1 MREFNPN
8 GPVDLAS
15 GLQQK
20 VNQDLQSLR
29 TYNSRANQVDAQ
41 AAQVAEQPMQ
51 LVNAAL
57 GFSKTLFD
65 RNQKNKEEREKK
77 QIAALDLDSKKNNV
91 TTENLDGFIKF
102 KAEAHKDQ
110 AKLEAYL
117 KEQGYGE
124 EQKKFL
130 RSLGKGRLL
139 IGSKLVAQKNAA
151 TIPLSWADGQ
161 RVPRTMSDGRVL
173 TWAGTVTADEQQEY
187 WDAYV
192 IDQIKEGKLDAS
204 DELYHEVY
212 KPAFDSTYNTA
223 VSIKSQQKV
232 AAYDKEYEAENQ
244 EYVFNAVN
252 NVKGDVGVQDFMGI
266 ITEQLPNYGGDLGKT
281 FDNVYD
287 KYIVPMV
294 EKDLVT
300 RDQFYNFI
308 GGVMNH
314 KGMGKVSMEKG
325 MGKKLHLHELN
336 KQFSKNELK
345 KLQQSQEAK
354 KAKQI
359 AAENVAVENL
369 VPGLADGSYD
379 IDDIIAAEGELYQKF
394 GYESSKLANLKKG
407 YQMKAPEIATLD
419 NTFKIAEG
427 NGTLTVEM
435 VEDTGSAILKQK
447 WLKKAQ
453 TSEKTRKGEAY
464 KLQKKNV
471 GGIVKAKFGKILDDI
486 QSPQG
491 GEVQGYLNKYF
502 ESEVNKNIKK
512 YAQGIEDGTTSIDE
526 LVNKAAVDTVN
537 YFNSQQQAPVVRPDG
552 TIDDSKS
559 LFYVDK
565 QADNLNVFPQFRKM
579 QESKFATLDAARAD
593 LAGKKLYTSSRIKW
607 AGGKHEYAMDTPSV
621 YFNQQ
626 QVNDAVAAINENTP
640 SEWMTTLESMYPTI
654 GGKPIDIYE
663 VLQRQ
668 MKALGYEDDEIP
680 EKPVF
685 LQEVDNNASPNLVCL
700 MRKVGIQNLPE
711 HTAKRLCLSMSPDGI
726 NDKELVKEIYGDQP
740 IVRLNSEE

>member
-51 LVNAAL
+51 LVNSAL

-77 QIAALDLDSKKNNV
+77 QIAAFDLDLKKNGI
-91 TTENLDGFIKF
+91 TTESYDSYIKF
-102 KAEAHKDQ
+102 KEESHKDQ
-110 AKLEAYL
+110 AKLEEYVN
-117 KEQGYGE
+117 KNYNE
-124 EQKKFL
+124 EQAKFL

-151 TIPLSWADGQ
+151 SMPLAWADFQ
-161 RVPRTMSDGRVL
+161 RTPVTLSDGRQVN
-173 TWAGTVTADEQQEY
+173 WMGTDSAADQQEY
-187 WDAYV
+187 YDAFV
-192 IDQIKEGKLDAS
+192 IKQIQDGKLDAS
-204 DELYHEVY
+204 TELYQETY
-212 KPAFDSTYNTA
+212 KPAFDSLFNTA
-223 VSIKSQQKV
+223 VSVKSQQKV

-252 NVKGDVGVQDFMGI
+252 NVNGDVGVQDFMGM
-266 ITEQLPNYGGDLGKT
+266 ITEQLPSYGGDLGKT
-281 FDNVYD
+281 FDAVYD

-336 KQFSKNELK
+336 KQFSTNELK
-345 KLQQSQEAK
+345 KLQQSQETK

-369 VPGLADGSYD
+369 VPGLADGTYD

-407 YQMKAPEIATLD
+407 YEMKAPEVASLD
-419 NTFKIAEG
+419 SSFKIAEG

-435 VEDTGSAILKQK
+435 VENTGSALLKQK

-453 TSEKTRKGEAY
+453 TSEKTRKGEVY

-471 GGIVKAKFGKILDDI
+471 DTIVKSKFGKIIDEI

-491 GEVQGYLNKYF
+491 GEVQGYLNKMF
-502 ESEVNKNIKK
+502 ESKVNEYLVK
-512 YAQGIEDGTTSIDE
+512 YEGGISDGTATVDDA
-526 LVNKAAVDTVN
+526 VNKAAIDTIN
-537 YFNSQQQAPVVRPDG
+537 YFNQNQDEGQ
-552 TIDDSKS
+552 
-559 LFYVDK
+559 LFVMDK
-565 QADNLNVFPQFRKM
+565 QADDMNIFPEFRKM
-579 QESKFATLDAARAD
+579 QEARIQKLDD
-593 LAGKKLYTSSRIKW
+593 NLANLAEKKLYTSSRIKW

-621 YFNQQ
+621 YFNQE

-640 SEWMTTLESMYPTI
+640 SEWMTTLQSTYPSL
-654 GGKPIDIYE
+654 DIYE
-663 VLQRQ
+663 TLSRQ
-668 MKALGYEDDEIP
+668 MTALGYEDDEIP

-726 NDKELVKEIYGDQP
+726 NDTELVKEIYGDQP

>member
-77 QIAALDLDSKKNNV
+77 QIAALDLDNKKNNL

-110 AKLEAYL
+110 AKLETYL
-117 KEQGYGE
+117 KEQGYDE

-151 TIPLSWADGQ
+151 SMPLAWADFQ
-161 RVPRTMSDGRVL
+161 RTPVTLSDGRVVNW
-173 TWAGTVTADEQQEY
+173 TGTESAADQQEY
-187 WDAYV
+187 YDAFV
-192 IDQIKEGKLDAS
+192 MKQIADGKLDAS
-204 DELYHEVY
+204 DELYAETY
-212 KPAFDSTYNTA
+212 KPAFDSLYNTA
-223 VSIKSQQKV
+223 VSVKSQQKV

-252 NVKGDVGVQDFMGI
+252 NVSGDVGVQDFMGM
-266 ITEQLPNYGGDLGKT
+266 ITEQLPSYGGDLGKT
-281 FDNVYD
+281 FDAVYD

-336 KQFSKNELK
+336 KQFSTNELK

-369 VPGLADGSYD
+369 VPGLADGTYD

-394 GYESSKLANLKKG
+394 GYESSKLSNLKKG
-407 YQMKAPEIATLD
+407 YQMKSPEIASLD
-419 NTFKIAEG
+419 NAFKIAEG

-453 TSEKTRKGEAY
+453 TSEKTRKGEVY

-471 GGIVKAKFGKILDDI
+471 EGIVKAKFGKLLDSI

-491 GEVQGYLNKYF
+491 GEVQGYLNKEF
-502 ESEVNKNIKK
+502 EKKVNEYLEK
-512 YAQGIEDGTTSIDE
+512 YPDNVDDA
-526 LVNKAAVDTVN
+526 VNKAAVDTVN
-537 YFNSQQQAPVVRPDG
+537 YFNQNQAEG
-552 TIDDSKS
+552 Q

-565 QADNLNVFPQFRKM
+565 QADDLNVFPEFRKM
-579 QESKFATLDAARAD
+579 QEARIQKLDENRANLAA
-593 LAGKKLYTSSRIKW
+593 KKLYTSSRIKW

-621 YFNQQ
+621 YFNQE

-640 SEWMTTLESMYPTI
+640 SEWMTTLQSEYPSL
-654 GGKPIDIYE
+654 DIYE
-663 VLQRQ
+663 TLSRQ
-668 MKALGYEDDEIP
+668 MSALGYEDDEIP

-685 LQEVDNNASPNLVCL
+685 LQEVDNNASPDLVCL

>member
-77 QIAALDLDSKKNNV
+77 QIAAFDLDLKKNGI
-91 TTENLDGFIKF
+91 TTESYDSYIKF
-102 KAEAHKDQ
+102 KEESHKDQ
-110 AKLEAYL
+110 AKLEEYVN
-117 KEQGYGE
+117 KNYNE
-124 EQKKFL
+124 EQAKFL

-139 IGSKLVAQKNAA
+139 IGSKLVAQKTAA
-151 TIPLSWADGQ
+151 SMPLAWADFQ
-161 RVPRTMSDGRVL
+161 RTPVTLSDGRQV
-173 TWAGTVTADEQQEY
+173 TWMGTESAADQQEY
-187 WDAYV
+187 YDAFV
-192 IDQIKEGKLDAS
+192 IKQIQDGKLDAS
-204 DELYHEVY
+204 TELYQETY
-212 KPAFDSTYNTA
+212 KPAFDSLYNTA
-223 VSIKSQQKV
+223 VSIKSQRKV
-232 AAYDKEYEAENQ
+232 EEYDKEYEAKNQ
-244 EYVFNAVN
+244 EFIYNAVN
-252 NVKGDVGVQDFMGI
+252 NVDGNVGVEDFMGI
-266 ITEQLPNYGGDLGKT
+266 ITQQLPNYGSDLGKT
-281 FDNVYD
+281 FDAVYD

-300 RDQFYNFI
+300 RDQFYNFL
-308 GGVMNH
+308 GGVMDH

-336 KQFSKNELK
+336 KQFSKNELARLK
-345 KLQQSQEAK
+345 ESQEAK
-354 KAKQI
+354 KAKQL

-369 VPGLADGSYD
+369 VPGLADGTYD

-407 YQMKAPEIATLD
+407 YEMKAPEIASYD
-419 NTFKIAEG
+419 NTFTIAEG

-435 VEDTGSAILKQK
+435 VENTGSALLKQK

-453 TSEKTRKGEAY
+453 TSEKTRKGEVY

-471 GGIVKAKFGKILDDI
+471 EGIVKAKFGKLLDSI

-491 GEVQGYLNKYF
+491 GEVQGYLNKMF
-502 ESEVNKNIKK
+502 ESKVNEYLEK
-512 YAQGIEDGTTSIDE
+512 YPDNVDDA
-526 LVNKAAVDTVN
+526 VNKAAIDTVN
-537 YFNSQQQAPVVRPDG
+537 YFNQNQGEGQ
-552 TIDDSKS
+552 

-565 QADNLNVFPQFRKM
+565 QATDLNVFPEFRKM
-579 QESKFATLDAARAD
+579 QEARIQKLDDNLAR
-593 LAGKKLYTSSRIKW
+593 LAEKKLYTSSRIKW

-640 SEWMTTLESMYPTI
+640 SEWMTTLQSTYPSL
-654 GGKPIDIYE
+654 DIYE
-663 VLQRQ
+663 TLSRQ
-668 MKALGYEDDEIP
+668 MTALGYEDDEIP
-680 EKPVF
+680 EKPQF
-685 LQEVDNNASPNLVCL
+685 LQELDNNASPNLVCL

>member
-29 TYNSRANQVDAQ
+29 AYNSRANQVDAQ

-77 QIAALDLDSKKNNV
+77 QIAALDLDNKKNNL

-110 AKLEAYL
+110 AKLETYL
-117 KEQGYGE
+117 KEQGYDE

-151 TIPLSWADGQ
+151 SMPLAWADFQ
-161 RVPRTMSDGRVL
+161 RTPVTLSDGRVVNW
-173 TWAGTVTADEQQEY
+173 TGTESAADQQEY
-187 WDAYV
+187 YDAFV
-192 IDQIKEGKLDAS
+192 MKQIADGKLDAS
-204 DELYHEVY
+204 DELYAETY
-212 KPAFDSTYNTA
+212 KPAFDSLYNTA
-223 VSIKSQQKV
+223 VSVKSQQKV

-252 NVKGDVGVQDFMGI
+252 NVSGDVGVQDFMGM
-266 ITEQLPNYGGDLGKT
+266 ITEQLPSYGGDLGKT
-281 FDNVYD
+281 FDAVYD

-336 KQFSKNELK
+336 KQFSTNELK

-369 VPGLADGSYD
+369 VPGLADGTYD

-394 GYESSKLANLKKG
+394 GYESSKLSNLKKG
-407 YQMKAPEIATLD
+407 YQMKSPEIASLD
-419 NTFKIAEG
+419 NAFKIAEG

-453 TSEKTRKGEAY
+453 TSEKTRKGEVY

-471 GGIVKAKFGKILDDI
+471 EGIVKAKFGKLLDSI

-491 GEVQGYLNKYF
+491 GEVQGYLNKEF
-502 ESEVNKNIKK
+502 EKKVNEYLEK
-512 YAQGIEDGTTSIDE
+512 YPDNVDDA
-526 LVNKAAVDTVN
+526 VNKAAVDTVN
-537 YFNSQQQAPVVRPDG
+537 YFNQNQAEG
-552 TIDDSKS
+552 Q

-565 QADNLNVFPQFRKM
+565 QADDLNVFPEFRKM
-579 QESKFATLDAARAD
+579 QEARIQKLDENRANLAA
-593 LAGKKLYTSSRIKW
+593 KKLYTSSRIKW

-621 YFNQQ
+621 YFNQE

-640 SEWMTTLESMYPTI
+640 SEWMTTLQSEYPSL
-654 GGKPIDIYE
+654 DIYE
-663 VLQRQ
+663 TLSRQ
-668 MKALGYEDDEIP
+668 MSALGYEDDEIP

-685 LQEVDNNASPNLVCL
+685 LQEVDNNASPDLVCL

>member
-252 NVKGDVGVQDFMGI
+252 NVNGDVGVQDFMGI

-300 RDQFYNFI
+300 RDQFYTFI
-308 GGVMNH
+308 GGVMDH

-336 KQFSKNELK
+336 KQFSKNELQR
-345 KLQQSQEAK
+345 LQQSQEAK

-359 AAENVAVENL
+359 AAENVAVEQL
-369 VPGLADGSYD
+369 VPGLADGTYD

-394 GYESSKLANLKKG
+394 GYESSKLATLKKG
-407 YQMKAPEIATLD
+407 YQMGDPEIATLD

-435 VEDTGSAILKQK
+435 VEDTGNALLKK
-447 WLKKAQ
+447 NWLKKAKDV
-453 TSEKTRKGEAY
+453 EKARKGDIY
-464 KLQKKNV
+464 KQQKKNV
-471 GGIVKAKFGKILDDI
+471 GNIIKTKFGGILDAI
-486 QSPQG
+486 VSPQG
-491 GEVQGYLNKYF
+491 GEVQGHLNKKF
-502 ESEVNKNIKK
+502 EGLVNLYMGQYPNDPDM
-512 YAQGIEDGTTSIDE
+512 A
-526 LVNKAAVDTVN
+526 VNKAAVEVQE
-537 YFNSQQQAPVVRPDG
+537 YFNRQSAEGGLFEPDKLVGSSPGGNLFPNWRKFQEAKVEIADLRNKKAALGPFHTELISTGIKIKNAGNELPLALDTPLVFMNQNQLNDAISQISDGEMTEWLTTLSSKYNLDPFEIIERQGIAMGFDPEDLPTRPDY
-552 TIDDSKS
+552 
-559 LFYVDK
+559 L
-565 QADNLNVFPQFRKM
+565 
-579 QESKFATLDAARAD
+579 E
-593 LAGKKLYTSSRIKW
+593 
-607 AGGKHEYAMDTPSV
+607 
-621 YFNQQ
+621 
-626 QVNDAVAAINENTP
+626 AINT
-640 SEWMTTLESMYPTI
+640 
-654 GGKPIDIYE
+654 
-663 VLQRQ
+663 
-668 MKALGYEDDEIP
+668 
-680 EKPVF
+680 
-685 LQEVDNNASPNLVCL
+685 NASPNLVCL